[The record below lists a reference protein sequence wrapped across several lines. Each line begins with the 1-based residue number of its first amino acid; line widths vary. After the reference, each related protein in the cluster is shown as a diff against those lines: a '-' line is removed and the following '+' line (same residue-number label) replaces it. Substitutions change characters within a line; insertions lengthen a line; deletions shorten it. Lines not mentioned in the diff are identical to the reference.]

1 MTSPIDDI
9 CIEADIREAYPELN
23 DEQVARAVQAVA
35 RCPTM
40 SKAEIR
46 QLARQMAGL
55 ATSVAALASGR
66 RACAHCTVLFPEDLL
81 FDGYCVSC
89 AGEHLAL
96 PDADRDFLE
105 GHAVAACVEAG
116 LRAEPRPCPEPQYHE
131 HVGLHGQRVA
141 IAEKCTACRSAA
153 RGDLDGPIRRADRYV
168 RPRHDA
174 AFTERDGADL
184 EAYFRCPAPSP
195 VWDRSNFGAMCERLA
210 AQSRPHS
217 TDKTKLAYALR
228 TEWRRCVE
236 RTEARCSV
244 TRPVGQTGTVATCGR
259 PTIEH
264 VQHFASQHRPAHRGE
279 RAARGF
285 AFRDIEVNGRIVQ
298 VQTMSATSAPNA
310 QSCEIMAAKGSHS
323 EPSYD
328 EVDVWSFVDGR
339 AAMRDTGRALELVP
353 KWALDTLEARYS
365 RSQDRG
371 ITKQGRVMMGMSR
384 EQAALRDKL
393 GLLDEVAALTSV
405 ARELASQNAEG
416 PTQYIAQLAALTVD
430 ATKPRAEKQV
440 AAARLDRVRVAARA
454 LLTAAQAVYAEA
466 SLEVRN
472 GTRKAPEAAAQ

>member
-1 MTSPIDDI
+1 MTT
-9 CIEADIREAYPELN
+9 IRH
-23 DEQVARAVQAVA
+23 
-35 RCPTM
+35 
-40 SKAEIR
+40 
-46 QLARQMAGL
+46 
-55 ATSVAALASGR
+55 
-66 RACAHCTVLFPEDLL
+66 ACQHCTVLFPEDLL

-105 GHAVAACVEAG
+105 GHAVAACAAAG

-131 HVGLHGQRVA
+131 HVGAHGQRTA
-141 IAEKCTACRSAA
+141 IAEPCTACRSAA
-153 RGDLDGPIRRADRYV
+153 RGDLDGPIRRTERYV

-217 TDKTKLAYALR
+217 SDKTKLAHSLR
-228 TEWRRCVE
+228 SEWHRCVE
-236 RTEARCSV
+236 RTEARCSIEM
-244 TRPVGQTGTVATCGR
+244 TSALGVARTCGR

-264 VQHFASQHRPAHRGE
+264 VAHFASQHRPAHRGD
-279 RAARGF
+279 RAPRAVAYRG
-285 AFRDIEVNGRIVQ
+285 IEVHGRLVQ
-298 VQTMSATSAPNA
+298 VQVMTATLRPNA
-310 QSCEIMAAKGSHS
+310 QACEIMNAKASHS
-323 EPSYD
+323 EPAYD

-353 KWALDTLEARYS
+353 RWALDTLEARYS

-371 ITKQGRVMMGMSR
+371 ITKQGRTMMGMSR
-384 EQAALRDKL
+384 EQGALRDKL

-405 ARELASQNAEG
+405 ARELASSRAEG

-430 ATKPRAEKQV
+430 ATKPRAEKQE
-440 AAARLDRVRVAARA
+440 AAAKLDKVRLAARS
-454 LLTAAQAVYAEA
+454 LLTTAQAVYAEA

-472 GTRKAPEAAAQ
+472 GTRTAPEAAAQ